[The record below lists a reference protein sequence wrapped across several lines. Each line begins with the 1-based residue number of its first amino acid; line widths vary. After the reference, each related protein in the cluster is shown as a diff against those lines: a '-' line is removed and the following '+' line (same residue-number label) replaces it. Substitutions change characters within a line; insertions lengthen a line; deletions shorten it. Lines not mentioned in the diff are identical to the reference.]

1 MTETRNVGGAT
12 VPRQGSRRIPAEPSG
27 WVGWIV
33 FAAVMMLML
42 GTFHVIQGFVSLFQD
57 SYYLVPKS
65 GLTVHVD
72 YTAWGWTQ
80 LIIGAVVLAAG
91 IGLFTGRMW
100 ARIIGVT
107 VAFLSAILNVGF
119 LSAYPL
125 WSAIMIA
132 VDVLIIW
139 ALTVHGA
146 EMKQL

>member
-12 VPRQGSRRIPAEPSG
+12 VPRQGSRRAPAEPTG

-80 LIIGAVVLAAG
+80 LILGAVVLAGG

-100 ARIIGVT
+100 ARVIGVV

-119 LSAYPL
+119 LAAYPV
-125 WSAIMIA
+125 WSAIMITI
-132 VDVLIIW
+132 DVLIIW
-139 ALTVHGA
+139 ALTVHGS
-146 EMKQL
+146 EMKQI